1 MSKQTTGMKSLL
13 FLSTILVSQLPA
25 LAQSTVHGNDSIKDR
40 QSVDLNEVKVFGKSA
55 ARKLEEGVFAVNA
68 LEIAPDINRMVTIND
83 LVNRTAGV
91 KVRREGGVGS
101 DFDLTINGM
110 SGNSIR
116 YFIDGVPLESKGSG
130 VSLENIPLNIVERVE
145 LYKGVVPSH
154 LGADALGGAVNIIT
168 KKKRQNFLDASYGI
182 GSFHTHT
189 ADLTGQWFIPRTAI
203 ALRPTVG
210 VNYSKN
216 DYKMK
221 GVEIWDEDEERYILT
236 DRRRFHDDYLSIF
249 GQLEAGVNNVG
260 WADMFFLGYPTTL
273 STKRSRQEPCR
284 TKCMVRRNVIPTH
297 WLSLP
302 YTQNDGVISPPE
314 STYPTPLIIA
324 RLSTRHTAN
333 IPGTVHG
340 SHRQATR

>member
-130 VSLENIPLNIVERVE
+130 VSLENIPPEYSRTC
-145 LYKGVVPSH
+145 
-154 LGADALGGAVNIIT
+154 GAL
-168 KKKRQNFLDASYGI
+168 
-182 GSFHTHT
+182 
-189 ADLTGQWFIPRTAI
+189 
-203 ALRPTVG
+203 
-210 VNYSKN
+210 
-216 DYKMK
+216 
-221 GVEIWDEDEERYILT
+221 
-236 DRRRFHDDYLSIF
+236 
-249 GQLEAGVNNVG
+249 
-260 WADMFFLGYPTTL
+260 
-273 STKRSRQEPCR
+273 
-284 TKCMVRRNVIPTH
+284 
-297 WLSLP
+297 
-302 YTQNDGVISPPE
+302 
-314 STYPTPLIIA
+314 
-324 RLSTRHTAN
+324 
-333 IPGTVHG
+333 
-340 SHRQATR
+340 